1 MEPPANSPSPP
12 GWHSRGLKE
21 PWWSPPDSEKEK
33 KGGESSPL
41 AFSYSWIETAFT
53 FTPLTVRRRPRG
65 CRRGTPGSQLAPAS
79 RVSSTLHRR
88 VPPAAGVAGGPGRL
102 PGFSSE
108 TGESG
113 KPTPV
118 SERRLPQG
126 PSPPTHHPRPV
137 GRSQSRD
144 DPVPTVFRPPPGTR
158 STQTPPANAH
168 PLRLAPRPLP
178 AHSPQ
183 LGEGSLHAH
192 PLQKVPRSLPAG
204 ATTLLGPPRA
214 HAPFQSPQSGRRDTF
229 QLTERSSESAEDS
242 IAPVC

>member
-1 MEPPANSPSPP
+1 MAGDWGRKLPALPTIQRQEGAQWASDCFSNAVGERSPARTAGTGHCWDAQRTTASPP

-41 AFSYSWIETAFT
+41 ALSYSWIETAFT
-53 FTPLTVRRRPRG
+53 FTPLTVRHWPRG
-65 CRRGTPGSQLAPAS
+65 CRRGTPGSQPAPAS

-126 PSPPTHHPRPV
+126 PSPPTHHPRRV
-137 GRSQSRD
+137 GRSQS
-144 DPVPTVFRPPPGTR
+144 
-158 STQTPPANAH
+158 
-168 PLRLAPRPLP
+168 
-178 AHSPQ
+178 
-183 LGEGSLHAH
+183 
-192 PLQKVPRSLPAG
+192 
-204 ATTLLGPPRA
+204 
-214 HAPFQSPQSGRRDTF
+214 
-229 QLTERSSESAEDS
+229 
-242 IAPVC
+242 